1 MSDNEKLVGEGTT
14 PRGADWEVVT
24 LTASAY
30 EAAPG
35 PVGTEVKPVN
45 EDQERSSSDALLM
58 SDHFVFPPSEHENL
72 PIQTSFDEIHAEK
85 DVQKPSTSVEDY
97 SIKNDVGSER
107 VQFDDEGKHL
117 SDDDVEMKDD
127 TPGYGSSHAEDDAH
141 GFVAHGDGIESGEDF
156 DEKSGHPLELSDSKS
171 CDTGASCKCWLKKH
185 MTCLY
190 NQTKETNAIW
200 SVVVAAALVGIVILG
215 RWHKDKFHLNQLKW
229 CSGSAVRYVNLLF
242 LQLYTLFHKSR
253 LFSQLI
259 RLFIVFYTLLAQ
271 YVHTSACGSSCGH
284 LQFSLGYMHSA

>member
-1 MSDNEKLVGEGTT
+1 MDMADNEKEVGEGTT

-35 PVGTEVKPVN
+35 PAGTEVKPVN
-45 EDQERSSSDALLM
+45 EDQERSSSNPLLV
-58 SDHFVFPPSEHENL
+58 SGHFVFPPSEHENL
-72 PIQTSFDEIHAEK
+72 PIQTSFDEIQPDK
-85 DVQKPSTSVEDY
+85 DLQKPSTSVEDY
-97 SIKNDVGSER
+97 SVKNDVGSER

-117 SDDDVEMKDD
+117 SDDDVEMGDD

-141 GFVAHGDGIESGEDF
+141 GFVAHDDGNESGEDF
-156 DEKSGHPLELSDSKS
+156 DEKSGHPSEPDSKS

-190 NQTKETNAIW
+190 NQAKERNAIW

-215 RWHKDKFHLNQLKW
+215 RWHKDKLHLNHLKW
-229 CSGSAVRYVNLLF
+229 RSGSAVRYINLLF
-242 LQLYTLFHKSR
+242 PT
-253 LFSQLI
+253 
-259 RLFIVFYTLLAQ
+259 T
-271 YVHTSACGSSCGH
+271 VHIIS
-284 LQFSLGYMHSA
+284 